1 MILQK
6 KWKWL
11 LICKARQ
18 VLTRRRERVPD
29 NIISLIGN
37 ESVCQFERINYLRF
51 TFSALRCMT
60 QRAVSGHEAD
70 PPWSEKRLRNWAAFE
85 KITRWRHI
93 SFRSLPMI
101 NSEINPSS
109 AVWVDCSR
117 QRRRRL
123 AVQRL
128 ATTRQAT
135 CMITNCPLFTHQC
148 RHLYSRRS
156 SVSHQ
161 HDMPRIQTNA
171 CRTNSWHWR
180 LIGK

>member
-1 MILQK
+1 MASNLQSAAGFNK
-6 KWKWL
+6 KTRTSSGQYHFPHRKRISVSVWENKL
-11 LICKARQ
+11 LAFHIFR
-18 VLTRRRERVPD
+18 P
-29 NIISLIGN
+29 S
-37 ESVCQFERINYLRF
+37 
-51 TFSALRCMT
+51 MT

-180 LIGK
+180 RIGK